1 MKKDCIL
8 AKLGMEYLNLTVM
21 ITARTMMMTR
31 KTPTMRL
38 TMRVRCLLALEGAA
52 LTGALVTVLVVIVD
66 VAVVFFVVAVV
77 ALEVV
82 FDVVAGISVDVEDV

>member
-1 MKKDCIL
+1 
-8 AKLGMEYLNLTVM
+8 MEYLNLTVM

-66 VAVVFFVVAVV
+66 VEVVFSVVAVVFFVVAVV